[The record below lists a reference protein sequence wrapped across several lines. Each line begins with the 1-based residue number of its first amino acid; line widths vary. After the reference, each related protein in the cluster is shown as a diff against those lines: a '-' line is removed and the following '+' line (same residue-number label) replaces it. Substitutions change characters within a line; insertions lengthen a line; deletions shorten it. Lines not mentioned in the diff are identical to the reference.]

1 MLKKLLGTKYA
12 TTEIKLCSDTT
23 DHVKN
28 PARFIGIGE

>member
-23 DHVKN
+23 DH
-28 PARFIGIGE
+28 AIGIGE